1 MAITKEQLEERKK
14 YIGASEAAAVLG
26 LSRYDTPLGI
36 WAVKT
41 GQLAPSE
48 EETLPMWV
56 GTESEAMVAKR
67 FMLETGKKVRRVNDT
82 LYHKKYPFLA
92 CHLDRKVEGEGA
104 ILECKTANAFKYRE
118 WEDDIP
124 TEYIVQVYHELACS
138 GYKKAYIACLI
149 GNAKFVVKEIFRD
162 EKVINDMIKK
172 EVSFWNDFVIPK
184 ILPGQI
190 MAADDDV
197 LYKLFPITSDE
208 EVVEL
213 TDQANMICESI
224 DSLQADAKVIKRQI
238 EEQKNELKVMLGEH
252 AVGSTGRYKVSWR
265 NQSQERLDTKRF
277 REEEPEIASKYQKII
292 ETRVL
297 RISQIKEKEE
307 GKNHDSRKHEKGNK

>member
-1 MAITKEQLEERKK
+1 MALTKEQLEERKN

-26 LSRYDTPLGI
+26 LSRFDTPLGI

-56 GTESEAMVAKR
+56 GTESEEMVAKR

-82 LYHKKYPFLA
+82 LYHKEHPFLA
-92 CHLDRKVEGEGA
+92 CHLDRKVEGEDT

-149 GNAKFVVKEIFRD
+149 GNSKFVFKEIFRD
-162 EKVINDMIKK
+162 EKVIQDMIKK

-184 ILPGQI
+184 IMPGQI

-197 LYKLFPITSDE
+197 LYKLFPVASDE

-213 TDQANMICESI
+213 ADQANMICESI
-224 DSLQADAKVIKRQI
+224 DSLQADGKVIKKQI
-238 EEQKNELKVMLGEH
+238 EEQKNELKVMLGKH
-252 AVGSTGRYKVSWR
+252 AVGSTGRYKISWK
-265 NQSQERLDTKRF
+265 NQSRKGVDVKLLK
-277 REEEPEIASKYQKII
+277 EEEPDIYAEYMKES
-292 ETRVL
+292 ESRVL
-297 RISQIKEKEE
+297 RISQIKEKEV
-307 GKNHDSRKHEKGNK
+307 K